1 MISSC
6 KKINKNVSQS
16 PTMKKIILLFLLTS
30 IFWNN
35 ADSQITRENWLIG
48 GAASYSSLKNKGNG
62 IPRNYQIEFQ
72 LSGNVGYFFLDKF
85 VGGLKP
91 VFESNKVINGS
102 IAVSSGT
109 YELGPFL
116 RYYFLPADRRVNILS
131 EFSYEFGITPSSG
144 NPTLYSNNISGLIGC
159 EAFFNQSVGVEFT
172 IGYSSLKYT
181 KSTGSVN
188 TIIAGIGFQFHLEKD
203 N

>member
-1 MISSC
+1 
-6 KKINKNVSQS
+6 
-16 PTMKKIILLFLLTS
+16 MKKTILLFFLVS
-30 IFWNN
+30 IFYNN
-35 ADSQITRENWLIG
+35 AHSQITKENWLIG
-48 GAASYSSLKNKGNG
+48 GSASYSSLKNKGNG
-62 IPRNYQIEFQ
+62 IPNDNQIEIQ

-91 VFESNKVINGS
+91 VFESNKVVNGS
-102 IAVSSGT
+102 TATNSSGI

-116 RYYFLPADRRVNILS
+116 RYYFLPADSHVNILS
-131 EFSYEFGITPSSG
+131 EISYKYGITPSSG
-144 NPTLYSNNISGLIGC
+144 NPTLHSNNISGLIGC
-159 EAFFNQSVGVEFT
+159 EVFFNQSVGVEFT

>member
-1 MISSC
+1 
-6 KKINKNVSQS
+6 
-16 PTMKKIILLFLLTS
+16 MKKTILLFFITS
-30 IFWNN
+30 IFYNN
-35 ADSQITRENWLIG
+35 AYSQLTKEYWLIG
-48 GAASYSSLKNKGNG
+48 GGASYSSLKNKREG
-62 IPRNYQIEFQ
+62 IPNSNQIQIQ

-91 VFESNKVINGS
+91 VFESDKVVNGS
-102 IAVSSGT
+102 TSVLYNI

-116 RYYFLPADRRVNILS
+116 RYYFLPADSHVNILS
-131 EFSYEFGITPSSG
+131 EVFYQYGINTSTG
-144 NPTLYSNNISGLIGC
+144 NPTLHSNNISGLIGC
-159 EAFFNQSVGVEFT
+159 EAFFNQSVGIEFT